1 MDVIHRELLLR
12 HREALVSDVLQP
24 ESLLPYLL
32 SQKILTHE
40 DSNLIQA
47 QVSTQFNHQVLS
59 GYKVDHQKK
68 KYTNSI
74 NNRQ

>member
-12 HREALVSDVLQP
+12 HREALVDDVLQP

-32 SQKILTHE
+32 SHIILTHE

-47 QVSTQFNHQVLS
+47 QVSL
-59 GYKVDHQKK
+59 
-68 KYTNSI
+68 
-74 NNRQ
+74 NNFVYF